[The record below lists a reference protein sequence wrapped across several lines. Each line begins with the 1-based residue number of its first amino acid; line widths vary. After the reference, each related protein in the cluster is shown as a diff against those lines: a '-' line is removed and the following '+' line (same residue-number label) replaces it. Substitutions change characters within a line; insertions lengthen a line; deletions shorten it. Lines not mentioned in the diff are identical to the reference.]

1 LICQQKR
8 IFLHRYPNHPS
19 ALYASTAARM
29 TPITTSTVINQCF
42 FIARTGLALLA
53 ADRTLSDGWDTSSG
67 YIANLRLPSSS
78 LTDPKSID
86 SARLCAS
93 IASAI
98 RLQRSSY
105 TAPRY
110 DQLSI
115 RLGIAIREI
124 RVVTACFRI
133 KHGALEIRKGIT
145 LFDPKTA
152 VTDFRQC
159 SRLIDRETALYTISV
174 ASAANCQ
181 EHDQYRHIVVRMQC
195 YTPTHAAAKLACQ
208 TKDHCRW

>member
-1 LICQQKR
+1 MRLICQQKR
-8 IFLHRYPNHPS
+8 IFLHRYPSHPS

-42 FIARTGLALLA
+42 FIARTRLALLA
-53 ADRTLSDGWDTSSG
+53 ADRTLSDGWDTSGGG
-67 YIANLRLPSSS
+67 YIVNLRLPSSS

-124 RVVTACFRI
+124 RVVTASFRI
-133 KHGALEIRKGIT
+133 RCLVPAFSGAG
-145 LFDPKTA
+145 
-152 VTDFRQC
+152 
-159 SRLIDRETALYTISV
+159 
-174 ASAANCQ
+174 
-181 EHDQYRHIVVRMQC
+181 
-195 YTPTHAAAKLACQ
+195 
-208 TKDHCRW
+208 